1 MTGETQDARKVCRAG
16 QAAMAEE
23 PGGVA
28 GMEAGR
34 DQRTEY
40 RAAVSVD
47 RTAVLTVPSR
57 GKALLALAFCCLLSG
72 STCAHSTAL
81 GLSIQKKSLGED
93 RPARTA
99 RQKVLVQQ
107 GRW

>member
-1 MTGETQDARKVCRAG
+1 
-16 QAAMAEE
+16 MAEE
-23 PGGVA
+23 PGGVP

-57 GKALLALAFCCLLSG
+57 GFGLLLPTLRIHVGTQHTPRPFDSEEVPGRRQAG
-72 STCAHSTAL
+72 THSQAE
-81 GLSIQKKSLGED
+81 G
-93 RPARTA
+93 ARATG
-99 RQKVLVQQ
+99 QMVTLPGNSQPT
-107 GRW
+107 